1 MRKLVAISLFLLA
14 AFAFERADIL
24 LAKPSA
30 ESCALEQHTVHIESG
45 HRHYDDAER
54 CDNLIVPS
62 ARILTTNSNRAH
74 TFRSPHI
81 SATGHFH
88 TISKYVVARFTLRL
102 GSLPR
107 AVDFYL
113 YTLCQLRL

>member
-14 AFAFERADIL
+14 AFAFERADIH
-24 LAKPSA
+24 LAQPSA
-30 ESCALEQHTVHIESG
+30 ESSLLDLHKVQIECNQ
-45 HRHYDDAER
+45 RHNVDAER
-54 CDNLIVPS
+54 TSNLVVPS
-62 ARILTTNSNRAH
+62 VRTLTTSAPRAH
-74 TFRSPHI
+74 TYRAPHI
-81 SATGHFH
+81 AATGHFN
-88 TISKYVVARFTLRL
+88 TISRYIVARFTLRL